1 MTQFQWINLPGINN
15 MLLYG
20 ANGHGKV
27 IIDCLESQ
35 EREIKGIFDDDL
47 SRKDLLGY
55 KVFGKYDADKFSE
68 EEIIISIGNNE
79 TRKKVSEII
88 NHKFGNSQHKSATVA
103 KNVQLGEG
111 TVIFHKSIVQSAAK
125 IGKHVI
131 VNTGGLVD
139 HDCEIGDFVHI
150 SPNATICGNV
160 NIGEGT
166 HIGAGAVIIPNIN
179 IGKWATIGAGSV
191 IIKDISDYS
200 VVVGNPGRKINTNNT
215 I

>member
-1 MTQFQWINLPGINN
+1 

-20 ANGHGKV
+20 ASGHGKV

-47 SRKDLLGY
+47 SKKDLSGY
-55 KVFGKYDADKFSE
+55 KVFGKYDADKFPE

-103 KNVQLGEG
+103 KDVQLGEG
-111 TVIFHKSIVQSAAK
+111 TVIFHKSILQISVK

-131 VNTGGLVD
+131 INTASLIG
-139 HDCEIGDFVHI
+139 HDCKIEDFVHI
-150 SPNATICGNV
+150 SPNTTLCGSV
-160 NIGEGT
+160 TVGEGT
-166 HIGAGAVIIPNIN
+166 LIGAGAVVIPNIK
-179 IGKWATIGAGSV
+179 IGKWVIIGAGSV
-191 IIKDISDYS
+191 IIKDISEYS